1 MKEVSCEV
9 IRDLLPLYEDGAAS
23 EESQALVREHL
34 KDCPAC
40 RDELGKLRA
49 PVSLPPEPEEDAF
62 WTRFREGQA
71 QHRRAVRR
79 RILCAAVV
87 LAALIGAALWY
98 TRPMT
103 LGELCPGL
111 DQGKVTSLSSSCKV
125 QETHSDGKVDTLF
138 HSVNLYGEEAGEAI
152 EELLQILNAQTYRRS
167 LTSLLPR
174 PQAYTSTEKSPFQW
188 QFGLGGGLHLS
199 MDSFFPHKL
208 DLSYDYGEN
217 KTQVYCAVAD
227 QEAFYRE
234 VYLFLEK
241 LVVESDSKVLSQ

>member
-1 MKEVSCEV
+1 MKEVSCEI
-9 IRDLLPLYEDGAAS
+9 IRDLLPLYEDNAVSPETA
-23 EESQALVREHL
+23 ELVQEHL
-34 KDCPAC
+34 KGCRAC

-111 DQGKVTSLSSSCKV
+111 DLEAASYLYASYAAVKTDPG
-125 QETHSDGKVDTLF
+125 ETMDAGYERQTRILEGDEIGQVVGDLF
-138 HSVNLYGEEAGEAI
+138 QMLGSR
-152 EELLQILNAQTYRRS
+152 TYRRS
-167 LTSLLPR
+167 LISLLPR
-174 PQAYTSTEKSPFQW
+174 SNNTRYYRVERDYWSFDLSANM
-188 QFGLGGGLHLS
+188 HLS
-199 MDSFFPHKL
+199 LRNDGGRL
-208 DLSYDYGEN
+208 DLIYYDHGGNPIE
-217 KTQVYCAVAD
+217 VICSVEDPEVFHPAIHGILSRIPGAD
-227 QEAFYRE
+227 
-234 VYLFLEK
+234 
-241 LVVESDSKVLSQ
+241 

>member
-9 IRDLLPLYEDGAAS
+9 IRDLLPLYEDNAVSPETA
-23 EESQALVREHL
+23 ELVQEHL
-34 KDCPAC
+34 KGCRAC

-111 DQGKVTSLSSSCKV
+111 EWSEATSLSASLV
-125 QETHSDGKVDTLF
+125 VRETHPDGKVDTVF
-138 HSVNLYGEEAGEAI
+138 HSINLYGDESAEAI
-152 EELLQILNAQTYRRS
+152 EGLFRILDAQTYRRS

-174 PQAYTSTEKSPFQW
+174 TGEKTFTGYNPYRWDFI
-188 QFGLGGGLHLS
+188 LAGGLHFS

-208 DLSYDYGEN
+208 DLSYDYGGN
-217 KTQVYCAVAD
+217 KAQVYCTVVD
-227 QEAFYRE
+227 QEAFCRE
-234 VYLFLEK
+234 VNLLLEG
-241 LVVESDSKVLSQ
+241 LDGETDS